1 MAGEIE
7 KVPAE
12 TRWII
17 ATQGLTGVIVAIAK
31 VLRDVVGQEK
41 YNEIWPQIWA
51 EAGKGSKQVADAFGL
66 AGGDAKSAAETVMLV
81 SVVAMGPELKFEFV
95 EATAERAV
103 LRGTGCPWWNRLKE
117 LGIEFDP
124 CSLADPAYCDAF
136 AKSLNP
142 KVSVSLTKALPRG
155 DSYCEWVYELQK

>member
-81 SVVAMGPELKFEFV
+81 SVVAMGPEVKAGIV
-95 EATAERAV
+95 EATAEKAV
-103 LRGTGCPWWNRLKE
+103 VRSTGCPYWNRMKE
-117 LGIEFDP
+117 LGISDDL
-124 CSLADPAYCDAF
+124 CSLSDPAYFNAF

-142 KVSVSLTKALPRG
+142 KLTLTLTKALPRG